1 MDDDNG
7 ERSSFVIGLIENR
20 AKEVGVAAFDLRT
33 ASLHL
38 SQYIETSSSYQN
50 TKTLLDFYEPMVV
63 IVPPNRLAADGMVG
77 VSQLADRFYSTTRKV
92 IMARGCFDDTRGAA
106 IIKNLAA
113 KEPSALGL
121 DSYSKQYYLC
131 LAAAAAI
138 IKWTEAEKGVIV
150 TSHSLLVTFNGS
162 FDHMSIDSTSVQN
175 LEIIEPMHTSL
186 LGTNNKKRSLF
197 QMLKTTKT
205 FGGARLFNTSTN
217 SEKIVAVFQIV
228 LSRRRVEESPPVVK
242 ESPSPPLVGG
252 NCQSVFFQIRSGR
265 SIGAAVV
272 EASIAQPRA
281 VTVDPDL
288 PPPRRALRSH
298 PSARAGAAGSRC
310 CCHPVESLHCPAR
323 RVHHREQSFEMAED
337 GKFRIEKFDGTDFSW
352 WKMQIEDLLVQKDL
366 DVVLGDKPE
375 KMSDADWAG
384 LDRKAMSMIRL
395 SLTKNVAFNILKEKT
410 AKGIMDALSNMYE
423 KPSAANKV
431 FLIRELVNTKMK
443 EGTSVTEHINKL
455 NSILAR
461 LLSIRDLVLG
471 EDVRRK
477 SSGESS
483 GELLHVGRGR
493 RNSRGSGS
501 RNRQRSQSKTRDSS
515 GVTCWK
521 CKEVGHFRN
530 QCPNDK
536 KVNIAQGSTSDE
548 EVALTCCEE
557 SNVDSWVMDSGASF
571 HATHS
576 GEALQ
581 NLVVVDFGK
590 VRLADDRALEVTGM
604 GDMVLKTS
612 VGLWTLK
619 DVRVVPALK
628 KSLISVRQLD
638 EQGHEV
644 KFRDGQWKVV
654 KGNLVIAR
662 GKKRGSLY
670 MVGLPSEGVTVP
682 VQKRNKVRFTESRG
696 QNKVVCAREKPR
708 ATGQTQDERAW
719 KGLRGPVR
727 GIYGSGSSSPRS
739 RFNGSSVTQSSWS

>member
-1 MDDDNG
+1 
-7 ERSSFVIGLIENR
+7 
-20 AKEVGVAAFDLRT
+20 
-33 ASLHL
+33 
-38 SQYIETSSSYQN
+38 
-50 TKTLLDFYEPMVV
+50 
-63 IVPPNRLAADGMVG
+63 
-77 VSQLADRFYSTTRKV
+77 
-92 IMARGCFDDTRGAA
+92 
-106 IIKNLAA
+106 
-113 KEPSALGL
+113 
-121 DSYSKQYYLC
+121 
-131 LAAAAAI
+131 
-138 IKWTEAEKGVIV
+138 
-150 TSHSLLVTFNGS
+150 
-162 FDHMSIDSTSVQN
+162 
-175 LEIIEPMHTSL
+175 
-186 LGTNNKKRSLF
+186 
-197 QMLKTTKT
+197 
-205 FGGARLFNTSTN
+205 
-217 SEKIVAVFQIV
+217 
-228 LSRRRVEESPPVVK
+228 
-242 ESPSPPLVGG
+242 
-252 NCQSVFFQIRSGR
+252 
-265 SIGAAVV
+265 
-272 EASIAQPRA
+272 
-281 VTVDPDL
+281 
-288 PPPRRALRSH
+288 
-298 PSARAGAAGSRC
+298 
-310 CCHPVESLHCPAR
+310 
-323 RVHHREQSFEMAED
+323 
-337 GKFRIEKFDGTDFSW
+337 
-352 WKMQIEDLLVQKDL
+352 
-366 DVVLGDKPE
+366 
-375 KMSDADWAG
+375 
-384 LDRKAMSMIRL
+384 
-395 SLTKNVAFNILKEKT
+395 
-410 AKGIMDALSNMYE
+410 MDALSNMYE

-461 LLSIRDLVLG
+461 LLSVGIKFDDEVQALLLLSSLPDSWSGTVTAVTGSVGPDGFTFDQIRDLVLG

-501 RNRQRSQSKTRDSS
+501 KNRQRSQSKTRDSS

-536 KVNIAQGSTSDE
+536 KVNIAEGSASDE
-548 EVALTCCEE
+548 EVTLTCCEE

-581 NLVVVDFGK
+581 NPVVGDFGK

-696 QNKVVCAREKPR
+696 QNKVVYAREKPR

-719 KGLRGPVR
+719 KGSRGPVR
-727 GIYGSGSSSPRS
+727 GIYGSGSSRGASAKLPRRQWVRRTSIPSVGTSPENFLLSMESVCSQDIPGSGSVRPQWEPVGTEDESGTDFAVTDVLDLGRASTGLSVRGKMEKRRAREEVEEENNGAAEEYEQYRAQRIKANMERMKNLGLFELSKRLKPENPPKASRKAPQKRPPSNDPLRRS
-739 RFNGSSVTQSSWS
+739 SRLTTRAPVNYSERREPKVREKFPKNVNICIAEGEKPEVYTEEHKKLLGDCKNNWTLYEDGYDEDGMRLYDPDIGKSCHQCRQKVMCKHTECRKCKTTQGQLCGDCLYMRYGENVIEANENPNWTCPVCRDICNCSRCRRGKGWAPTGAIYNKVSSIGYKSVAHYLVLTSLQKGKGDENLGDANAVSNEPDGDMKETVEKHSQMEEEEEAWSHGSEVEDATGDEDSE

>member
-1 MDDDNG
+1 
-7 ERSSFVIGLIENR
+7 
-20 AKEVGVAAFDLRT
+20 
-33 ASLHL
+33 
-38 SQYIETSSSYQN
+38 
-50 TKTLLDFYEPMVV
+50 
-63 IVPPNRLAADGMVG
+63 
-77 VSQLADRFYSTTRKV
+77 
-92 IMARGCFDDTRGAA
+92 
-106 IIKNLAA
+106 
-113 KEPSALGL
+113 
-121 DSYSKQYYLC
+121 
-131 LAAAAAI
+131 
-138 IKWTEAEKGVIV
+138 
-150 TSHSLLVTFNGS
+150 
-162 FDHMSIDSTSVQN
+162 
-175 LEIIEPMHTSL
+175 
-186 LGTNNKKRSLF
+186 
-197 QMLKTTKT
+197 
-205 FGGARLFNTSTN
+205 
-217 SEKIVAVFQIV
+217 
-228 LSRRRVEESPPVVK
+228 
-242 ESPSPPLVGG
+242 
-252 NCQSVFFQIRSGR
+252 
-265 SIGAAVV
+265 
-272 EASIAQPRA
+272 
-281 VTVDPDL
+281 
-288 PPPRRALRSH
+288 
-298 PSARAGAAGSRC
+298 
-310 CCHPVESLHCPAR
+310 
-323 RVHHREQSFEMAED
+323 MAED

-375 KMSDADWAG
+375 KMSDADWAS
-384 LDRKAMSMIRL
+384 LDRKAMSVIRL

-423 KPSAANKV
+423 KPSAANKI

-461 LLSIRDLVLG
+461 LLSVGIKFDDEVQALLLLSSLPDSWSGTVTAVTGSVGPDGFTFDQVRDLVLG

-501 RNRQRSQSKTRDSS
+501 KNRQRSQSKTRDSS

-536 KVNIAQGSTSDE
+536 KVNIAQGSASDE

-581 NLVVVDFGK
+581 NLVIRGFG
-590 VRLADDRALEVTGM
+590 
-604 GDMVLKTS
+604 
-612 VGLWTLK
+612 K

-654 KGNLVIAR
+654 KGNLVMAR

-682 VQKRNKVRFTESRG
+682 VQKRNKVRFTESHG
-696 QNKVVCAREKPR
+696 QNKVVYAREKPR

-719 KGLRGPVR
+719 KGSRGLVR
-727 GIYGSGSSSPRS
+727 GICGSGSSRGASAKLPRRQWVRRTSIPAVRTSPENFLLS
-739 RFNGSSVTQSSWS
+739 MESVCSQDVLGSGSVHLQWEPVGTEDESGAVFAVTDVLELGRASTGLSVV